1 VPKEDPHDPVAART
15 KPTKRQAQAARRA
28 RRAAQRQTTADATPP
43 LHRLAP
49 PPPPSEP
56 LPEGRAPRAAWFDEA
71 HHWVEYVGVETDDGA
86 FVVSTADRHIGRGLF
101 VKRSRPEFRVL
112 RIAVMTLETMLGGDA
127 VAGRTIVDVGANIGT
142 TTVAALRSHGF
153 GAAVAC
159 EPEEGNFRLLE
170 ANLALNGLASRAHA
184 LQLGISSDAGRST
197 LVVHEESG
205 GFSWIALDD
214 GRIAAAK
221 AARARTAAELALGDP
236 PQTTTVEVEVTT
248 LDALAAKGVLD
259 PERIG
264 LIWIDTEGHEGHV
277 LKGATSLL
285 ERGLP
290 VVMEVD
296 PVSFE
301 ERGDADFVRGL
312 TSEHYTHFVD
322 IRRRKDADGSRRL
335 EVKRVSTLP
344 EYAAQF
350 GGSDRAPHT
359 DVLLLRLDAVGLS
372 RASTLAGLIKARRE
386 RPAHQEANG
395 AAKEPEASPAQGR
408 RKSRR
413 SNGARAAESSSSS
426 DDSSLS

>member
-1 VPKEDPHDPVAART
+1 MSPGEAIPDERAARI
-15 KPTKRQAQAARRA
+15 
-28 RRAAQRQTTADATPP
+28 
-43 LHRLAP
+43 
-49 PPPPSEP
+49 
-56 LPEGRAPRAAWFDEA
+56 AWFDQA
-71 HHWVEYVGVETDDGA
+71 HGWAEYLGVETDDGA
-86 FVVSTADRHIGRGLF
+86 FVVATADRLIGRGLF

-112 RIAVMTLETMLGGDA
+112 RVAVMTMETMLGRDA

-153 GAAVAC
+153 GDAVAC

-170 ANLALNGLASRAHA
+170 TNFALNGLASRAHP
-184 LQLGISSDAGRST
+184 LQLGISSEPGRST

-214 GRIAAAK
+214 ERIAAAK
-221 AARARTAAELALGDP
+221 AARAQTAAELALGDP

-248 LDALAAKGVLD
+248 LDALAAQGVLD

-301 ERGDADFVRGL
+301 ERGDADLVREL

-322 IRRRKDADGSRRL
+322 IRRRKDADGSPRL
-335 EVKRVSTLP
+335 EAKRVSTLP
-344 EYAAQF
+344 EYTAQF
-350 GGSDRAPHT
+350 QCSDRAPHT
-359 DVLLLRLDAVGLS
+359 DVLLPRLDAVGLS
-372 RASTLAGLIKARRE
+372 RASSLAGLIKARRE
-386 RPAHQEANG
+386 R
-395 AAKEPEASPAQGR
+395 AATEPGGSPAQGR

-413 SNGARAAESSSSS
+413 SNGGRAAESSSSS
-426 DDSSLS
+426 DESSAS